1 MAMSDR
7 ILLLDNGVIEQQ
19 GTPQPMYGSPQTL
32 FSADFMGSN
41 NCLQGHLVALG
52 EAGMAK
58 IETDGQA
65 LWGTLRGAAAA
76 TGAAAT
82 ALIRL
87 ERVRLVERPGLP
99 GSNRLRL
106 PLVTSM
112 LLGDRWEHL
121 FMLGATRL
129 RAYGSAPMAARL
141 WQRAY
146 GSAALQAGEH
156 WLDLPN
162 ADLWLF

>member
-1 MAMSDR
+1 MSDR
-7 ILLLDNGVIEQQ
+7 VLLLDNGVIEQQ
-19 GTPQPMYGSPQTL
+19 GTPQQMYGSPQTL
-32 FSADFMGSN
+32 VSADFMGRN

-58 IETDGQA
+58 IEAEGQT

-87 ERVRLVERPGLP
+87 ERVRLVGGPGLP
-99 GSNRLRL
+99 GGNRLRL

-112 LLGDRWEHL
+112 FLGDRWEHL

-129 RAYGSAPMAARL
+129 RAYG
-141 WQRAY
+141 
-146 GSAALQAGEH
+146 GAALQAGEH
-156 WLDLPN
+156 WLELPN

>member
-1 MAMSDR
+1 MSDR
-7 ILLLDNGVIEQQ
+7 IPLLNYGVIEQQ
-19 GTPQPMYGSPQTL
+19 GTPQQMYGRPQTL

-41 NCLQGHLVALG
+41 NRLPGHLVAMG
-52 EAGMAK
+52 EAGTAK
-58 IETDGQA
+58 IETEGQA

-87 ERVRLVERPGLP
+87 ERVRLVEGPGLP
-99 GSNRLRL
+99 GGNRLRL

-112 LLGDRWEHL
+112 FLGDRWEHL
-121 FMLGATRL
+121 FMLGATRQ
-129 RAYGSAPMAARL
+129 RAYGCAPMAARL

-156 WLDLPN
+156 WLQLPN

>member
-1 MAMSDR
+1 MFDR
-7 ILLLDNGVIEQQ
+7 VLLLNKGVIAQQ

-32 FSADFMGSN
+32 FRADFMGSN
-41 NCLQGHLVALG
+41 KRLQGCLVAVG

-82 ALIRL
+82 APIRL
-87 ERVRLVERPGLP
+87 ERVWLVEGPGLP
-99 GSNRLRL
+99 GSNRLGL

-112 LLGDRWEHL
+112 LL
-121 FMLGATRL
+121 AT
-129 RAYGSAPMAARL
+129 AGNTCSCWAPPGCAPMAARL
-141 WQRAY
+141 WQSAY
-146 GSAALQAGEH
+146 GCAPMAERLWQRGLAGG
-156 WLDLPN
+156 
-162 ADLWLF
+162 